1 MQVFFLRIIFI
12 IEMQCFV
19 RKNIFEGSSFSS
31 DVDAMA
37 DRLFEEISKRS
48 NSLPWVEINKYE
60 DADGLPMKCK
70 LLRINPQTV
79 GLVNYASDIIVTLFG
94 FDSGEMTMDD
104 FKEYLLHKRYINTG
118 FTTSKKVYLDLPW
131 PYNGSKSID
140 NRCQGILLGTIN
152 HELMHAFQSVK
163 RDAAPNITQAYLK
176 STERGNVDEHYVV
189 SIVKTL
195 YYQLDKDEICAH
207 MQGLWAQLRN
217 ADKLEDS
224 PTYNSLS
231 YLKIWYDYV
240 KKIFS
245 SKYMPDSREVAENFI
260 VNQMR
265 ISVKDYLNYVEKNYG
280 KFRTAFN
287 KIIYRWYELK
297 QNHPQGSFRNYVAG
311 EVPEGDKFNQNI
323 KKIPFWRNAINDI
336 INWIRH

>member
-1 MQVFFLRIIFI
+1 
-12 IEMQCFV
+12 
-19 RKNIFEGSSFSS
+19 
-31 DVDAMA
+31 
-37 DRLFEEISKRS
+37 
-48 NSLPWVEINKYE
+48 
-60 DADGLPMKCK
+60 
-70 LLRINPQTV
+70 
-79 GLVNYASDIIVTLFG
+79 
-94 FDSGEMTMDD
+94 
-104 FKEYLLHKRYINTG
+104 
-118 FTTSKKVYLDLPW
+118 
-131 PYNGSKSID
+131 
-140 NRCQGILLGTIN
+140 
-152 HELMHAFQSVK
+152 MHAFQSVK

-207 MQGLWAQLRN
+207 MQGLWTQLRN

-224 PTYNSLS
+224 PTYNNLS

-245 SKYMPDSREVAENFI
+245 SKYMSDSREVAENFI